1 MPRLGSDLPLFA
13 RDAELATLGETLD
26 AARAGRPATV
36 LVSGDAGVG
45 KTRLLHEFNDNAG
58 DGVLTVTGHCLDT
71 ADSALPYLPFAEI
84 VGTLARDNPA
94 LVADHPGL
102 SPLLPGHPTPA
113 EGDLGRLG
121 LFEAL
126 HAALAALSAE
136 QPVILTLEDL
146 HWADRSSRDLL
157 AFLTSRL
164 TGQRLLIFGTYRSDA
179 LHRGH
184 PLRPLLAEL
193 VRLPA
198 VQRLHLDPF
207 DAQHAADFVR
217 ELNTGLD
224 EESVTKI
231 AAASEGNAFLAEELA
246 AAETHTVTFEL
257 AEVLLARLERLPD
270 SAKQVVQLAS
280 VLGRRFTYRRLNA
293 AAWSLLDET
302 GLRHER
308 ELDQALR
315 AAISHGIIVQKSAD
329 TYAFRHALL
338 SEAVYSDLL
347 PGERIRYHQKIA
359 ESLADDHG
367 KGAEA
372 ELAHHAHESG
382 DLSCAL
388 SASVRAANEAVELA
402 APAEALLHIERALTL
417 FSRVPAEQ
425 RPEGLTELRLTLHAA
440 SNAEASGEIK
450 RAQSYSSSAVRLA
463 DASGDRLQGAST
475 RRKYA
480 KHLLTIEGDE
490 QEAHRV
496 AWEAWELVKDDQPHA
511 VKAWAQAVVARTC
524 YTNRQFDEAAAWCA
538 EAIATADAVTLQGS
552 TDEHRAHLA
561 AKADAILTDSIAA
574 FRRGQQSLDQT
585 IVRNCEALDLVG
597 GMDWHEVELRAH
609 FNNGLVLVETAR
621 LAEALTHFDRG
632 VDRARCTGDKW
643 SMFGLETAV
652 RQVICNYMLGR
663 WDEVDANGE
672 MASSVLPGVV
682 LTRLAAAVLLVDVAR
697 GRFETADRR
706 LDYLADR
713 WQLDG
718 QVLALTALCGAELD
732 RWRGRPAEALRRVE
746 RATERMTRM
755 RGYYLAGISVCAAG
769 VGAAADL
776 AQHSRRDGD
785 AAGLKDAV
793 AAGERLAER
802 ARFFLEHGSPLSGTL
817 GPEGLAWVA
826 QLDAEESRLYGD
838 GDPALWREAAAAF
851 DYRNAQ
857 NRAAAGEAEADGSD
871 SEPAEAAAPEHDT
884 TAHHA
889 TPGTMPRGGVADGT
903 GSVGGI
909 AAGAD
914 VRPFS
919 EQERLELA
927 LRDPVAAEA
936 LALLE
941 AAQEKGGSGASGAGF
956 DQNWAEP
963 YRQAY
968 ARWRL
973 AESLLATPEAESR
986 VEAAAVLT
994 EAKATAIRLGAA
1006 PLSEELCALAER
1018 ARLNAPVPTSTPL
1031 TPRELAVLRQ
1041 VARGLTNRQI
1051 GAELYISEKTVS
1063 VHLSRAMAKLQVAGR
1078 AAAVNAAH
1086 LRGYLTEA

>member
-13 RDAELATLGETLD
+13 RDGEFAALRDALA
-26 AARAGRPATV
+26 AAKRGRPATV

-45 KTRLLHEFNDNAG
+45 KTRLLHEFNDGAG

-84 VGTLARDNPA
+84 IGALARDHPGLA
-94 LVADHPGL
+94 ADHPGL
-102 SPLLPGHPTPA
+102 GPLLPGHPVA
-113 EGDLGRLG
+113 ADGDLGRLG

-126 HAALAALSAE
+126 HAALADLAATR
-136 QPVILTLEDL
+136 PVVLTLEDL

-164 TGQRLLIFGTYRSDA
+164 TGQRLLILGSYRSDA

-207 DAQHAADFVR
+207 DAQHATVFVR
-217 ELNTGLD
+217 ELNAGLD
-224 EESVTKI
+224 EETVAKI

-270 SAKQVVQLAS
+270 AAKQVVQLAS
-280 VLGRRFTYRRLNA
+280 VLGRRFTHRRLNA

-338 SEAVYSDLL
+338 SEAVYNDLL

-382 DLSCAL
+382 DLPCAL
-388 SASVRAANEAVELA
+388 AASVRAADEAVELA
-402 APAEALLHIERALTL
+402 APAEALLHLERALTL
-417 FSRVPAEQ
+417 FGRVPAAR
-425 RPEGLTELRLTLHAA
+425 RPEGLTELRLTLRAA
-440 SNAEASGEIK
+440 ANAEASGEIK
-450 RAQSYSSSAVRLA
+450 RAQSYSGDAVRLA
-463 DASGDRLQGAST
+463 DASGDSVQGAYT

-480 KHLLTIEGDE
+480 KNLLIIEGNE
-490 QEAHRV
+490 QEAHRI
-496 AWEAWELVKDDQPHA
+496 AWEAWELVKDEEPRA
-511 VKAWAQAVVARTC
+511 VKAWAQAMVART
-524 YTNRQFDEAAAWCA
+524 TNGLWQYEEAARWCA
-538 EAIATADAVTLQGS
+538 RAIATADAVTAAG
-552 TDEHRAHLA
+552 TAEADEGHLA
-561 AKADAILTDSIAA
+561 AKADAMLTDGIAA
-574 FRRGQQSLDQT
+574 FRRGALSFEE
-585 IVRNCEALDLVG
+585 VVARNEAALDLIRG
-597 GMDWHEVELRAH
+597 KGWHEVELRAH
-609 FNNGLVLVETAR
+609 FNKGLALTEAAR
-621 LAEALTHFDRG
+621 LPEALVHFDRG
-632 VDRARCTGDKW
+632 AERARRTGDKW
-643 SMFGLETAV
+643 SAFGLEIAV

-663 WDEVDANGE
+663 WDAVDANGE

-697 GRFETADRR
+697 GRFEAADRR

-718 QVLALTALCGAELD
+718 QVLALASLCGAELD
-732 RWRGRPAEALRRVE
+732 RWRGRPAEALKRVE
-746 RATERMTRM
+746 RATAKMTRQ

-769 VGAAADL
+769 IGAAADL
-776 AQHSRRDGD
+776 AQQARHGGD
-785 AAGLKDAV
+785 AAAAKDAV

-802 ARFFLEHGSPLSGTL
+802 ARFFLEHGRPLSGTL
-817 GPEGLAWVA
+817 GPEGRAWVA
-826 QLDAEESRLYGD
+826 ELDAEESRLYGE
-838 GDPALWREAAAAF
+838 GDPELWRAAAEAF
-851 DYRNAQ
+851 DYRNA
-857 NRAAAGEAEADGSD
+857 GDGVGAEN
-871 SEPAEAAAPEHDT
+871 T
-884 TAHHA
+884 TAA
-889 TPGTMPRGGVADGT
+889 SEVAALG
-903 GSVGGI
+903 
-909 AAGAD
+909 
-914 VRPFS
+914 
-919 EQERLELA
+919 EQDRLELA
-927 LRDPVAAEA
+927 LRDPVASEA

-941 AAQEKGGSGASGAGF
+941 RTGRSDTGAIPVGAMAGG
-956 DQNWAEP
+956 DWAEP

-968 ARWRL
+968 AQWRL
-973 AESLLATPEAESR
+973 AEALLAAPGGESR
-986 VEAAAVLT
+986 TEAAEVLT
-994 EAKATAIRLGAA
+994 EAKTTAIRLGAA
-1006 PLSEELCALAER
+1006 PLAEALCELAER
-1018 ARLNAPVPTSTPL
+1018 ARLDAAVPTTTPL
-1031 TPRELAVLRQ
+1031 TPRELAVLRL

-1063 VHLSRAMAKLQVAGR
+1063 VHLSRAMAKLEVAGR

-1086 LRGYLTEA
+1086 LRGYLTED

>member
-1 MPRLGSDLPLFA
+1 MIEDMPRLGSDLPLFA
-13 RDAELATLGETLD
+13 RDAELASLRETLD

-84 VGTLARDNPA
+84 VGSLARDHPA

-102 SPLLPGHPTPA
+102 RPLLPGQHTA
-113 EGDLGRLG
+113 ADGDLGRLG
-121 LFEAL
+121 LFEAF
-126 HAALAALSAE
+126 HAALADLSAE
-136 QPVILTLEDL
+136 QPIVLTLEDL

-164 TGQRLLIFGTYRSDA
+164 TAQRVLILGTYRADA

-224 EESVTKI
+224 EESVSKI

-257 AEVLLARLERLPD
+257 AEVLLSRLERLPD
-270 SAKQVVQLAS
+270 AAKQVVQLAS

-293 AAWSLLDET
+293 AAWKLLDDT

-308 ELDQALR
+308 ELDEALR
-315 AAISHGIIVQKSAD
+315 AAISHGIIVQKS
-329 TYAFRHALL
+329 TEVYAFRHALL
-338 SEAVYSDLL
+338 GEAVYSDLL
-347 PGERIRYHQKIA
+347 PGERIRFHQRIA

-372 ELAHHAHESG
+372 ELAHHSFESG
-382 DLSCAL
+382 DLPCAL
-388 SASVRAANEAVELA
+388 TASVRAADEAVELA
-402 APAEALLHIERALTL
+402 APAEALLHLERALML
-417 FSRVPAEQ
+417 FNRVPADQ
-425 RPEGLTELRLTLHAA
+425 RPGDLTELDLTVRAA

-450 RAQSYSSSAVRLA
+450 RAQSYSSAAVRLA
-463 DASGDRLQGAST
+463 DASGDRFKGAST

-480 KHLLTIEGDE
+480 KHLLTVEGNE

-496 AWEAWELVKDDQPHA
+496 AWEAWELVKDDEPHA
-511 VKAWAQAVVARTC
+511 VKAWAQAILARTC
-524 YTNRQFDEAAAWCA
+524 ASHRRHEESAIWAAR
-538 EAIATADAVTLQGS
+538 AIATADQITASDAPVEQN
-552 TDEHRAHLA
+552 AHLA
-561 AKADAILTDSIAA
+561 AKADAILTDSRVA
-574 FRRGQQSLDQT
+574 FRQGKQT
-585 IVRNCEALDLVG
+585 IEQTIDRLNTALDLLRG
-597 GMDWHEVELRAH
+597 GPWHEVELRAI
-609 FNNGLVLVETAR
+609 FDKGLVMVDAGRLVD
-621 LAEALTHFDRG
+621 ALEHFDRG
-632 VDRARCTGDKW
+632 MERARLTGDTW
-643 SMFGLETAV
+643 SAFGLETAV

-663 WDEVDANGE
+663 WDDVDVNGE

-706 LDYLADR
+706 LDYLEDR
-713 WQLDG
+713 WQIDG
-718 QVLALTALCGAELD
+718 QVLALAALCGAELD
-732 RWRGRPAEALRRVE
+732 RWRGRPDEALRRAD

-755 RGYYLAGISVCAAG
+755 RGYYLAGISVCSAG

-776 AQHSRRDGD
+776 AQRLRREGD
-785 AAGLKDAV
+785 TAGAKDAV
-793 AAGERLAER
+793 TSGERLAER
-802 ARFFLEHGSPLSGTL
+802 ARFFLEHGQPLSGTL
-817 GPEGLAWVA
+817 GPEGVAWVA

-838 GDPALWREAAAAF
+838 GDPALWRAAAAAF
-851 DYRNAQ
+851 DYRGAVTPGSGESEAAQ
-857 NRAAAGEAEADGSD
+857 KKAREHAAAVMLG
-871 SEPAEAAAPEHDT
+871 
-884 TAHHA
+884 
-889 TPGTMPRGGVADGT
+889 
-903 GSVGGI
+903 
-909 AAGAD
+909 
-914 VRPFS
+914 

-927 LRDPVAAEA
+927 LRDPVASEA
-936 LALLE
+936 LALLD
-941 AAQEKGGSGASGAGF
+941 AAKKTGRSGGDAPY
-956 DQNWAEP
+956 DETWAEP

-973 AESLLATPEAESR
+973 AEALLAAPGAEAR
-986 VEAAAVLT
+986 AEAAVVLAQ
-994 EAKATAIRLGAA
+994 AKATAMRLDAD
-1006 PLSEELCALAER
+1006 PLCEELCALAER
-1018 ARLNAPVPTSTPL
+1018 ARLTTAVPTATPL
-1031 TPRELAVLRQ
+1031 TPRELAVLRL
-1041 VARGLTNRQI
+1041 VARGLTNKQI
-1051 GAELYISEKTVS
+1051 GSELYISEKTVS

>member
-1 MPRLGSDLPLFA
+1 MITDMPRLGSDLPLFA
-13 RDAELATLGETLD
+13 RDAELASLRETLD
-26 AARAGRPATV
+26 AARGGRPATV

-45 KTRLLHEFNDNAG
+45 KTRLLHEFNDSAG

-84 VGTLARDNPA
+84 VGALARDNPDLA
-94 LVADHPGL
+94 ANHPGL

-121 LFEAL
+121 LFEAF
-126 HAALAALSAE
+126 HAALADLSAA
-136 QPVILTLEDL
+136 QPLVLTLEDL

-164 TGQRLLIFGTYRSDA
+164 TGQRVLILGTYRADA
-179 LHRGH
+179 VHRAH

-224 EESVTKI
+224 EETVSKI

-257 AEVLLARLERLPD
+257 AEVLLARLERLPE

-280 VLGRRFTYRRLNA
+280 VMGRRFTYQRLNA
-293 AAWSLLDET
+293 AAWSLLDEN

-329 TYAFRHALL
+329 VYAFRHALL
-338 SEAVYSDLL
+338 GEAVYTDLL

-382 DLSCAL
+382 DLACAL
-388 SASVRAANEAVELA
+388 SASVRAADEAVELA
-402 APAEALLHIERALTL
+402 APAEALLHLERALTL
-417 FSRVPAEQ
+417 FGKVPAEK
-425 RPEGLTELRLTLHAA
+425 RPEGLTELRLTVRAA
-440 SNAEASGEIK
+440 ANAEASGEIK
-450 RAQSYSSSAVRLA
+450 RAQSYSAAAVRLA
-463 DASGDRLQGAST
+463 DASGDRIQGAYT

-480 KHLLTIEGDE
+480 KNLLTIEGDE
-490 QEAHRV
+490 PEAHRV
-496 AWEAWELVKDDQPHA
+496 AWEAWKLVEDDEPHT
-511 VKAWAQAVVARTC
+511 VKAWAQAVVARTT
-524 YTNRQFDEAAAWCA
+524 YQLRRFDEAVTWCA
-538 EAIATADAVTLQGS
+538 RAIATADAVTAAGDGDERQG
-552 TDEHRAHLA
+552 HLA

-574 FRRGQQSLDQT
+574 FRSGRQDVEQT
-585 IVRNCEALDLVG
+585 FARNQEALDLVRG
-597 GMDWHEVELRAH
+597 IGWHEVVLRAH

-621 LAEALTHFDRG
+621 IGEALTHFNRG
-632 VDRARCTGDKW
+632 MDQARSSGDKW
-643 SMFGLETAV
+643 SGYGLETAV
-652 RQVICNYMLGR
+652 RQVICNYMVGR
-663 WDEVDANGE
+663 WDDVDANGE

-718 QVLALTALCGAELD
+718 QVLALAALCGVELD
-732 RWRGRPAEALRRVE
+732 RWRGRPEEALRRAD

-755 RGYYLAGISVCAAG
+755 RGYYLAGVSVCAAG

-776 AQHSRRDGD
+776 AHRLRREGD
-785 AAGLKDAV
+785 ATGAKDAV
-793 AAGERLAER
+793 SAGERLAER
-802 ARFFLEHGSPLSGTL
+802 ARFFHEHGRPLSGTL

-826 QLDAEESRLYGD
+826 QLDAEESRLYSD
-838 GDPALWREAAAAF
+838 GDPELWRAAAAAF
-851 DYRNAQ
+851 DYRNA
-857 NRAAAGEAEADGSD
+857 GSEA
-871 SEPAEAAAPEHDT
+871 
-884 TAHHA
+884 
-889 TPGTMPRGGVADGT
+889 
-903 GSVGGI
+903 GSVAGLANTAPSKYASSAVDY
-909 AAGAD
+909 AANLD
-914 VRPFS
+914 
-919 EQERLELA
+919 EQGRLELA
-927 LRDPVAAEA
+927 LRDPVASEA
-936 LALLE
+936 LALFE
-941 AAQEKGGSGASGAGF
+941 AGAQGAVPE
-956 DQNWAEP
+956 DRTWAEP
-963 YRQAY
+963 YRQAL
-968 ARWRL
+968 AHWRL
-973 AESLLATPEAESR
+973 AEALLAVPGAEAR
-986 VEAAAVLT
+986 AEAVAVLT
-994 EAKATAIRLGAA
+994 EAKATALRLGAV
-1006 PLSEELCALAER
+1006 PLMQELCALAER
-1018 ARLNAPVPTSTPL
+1018 AGLDAAVPATTPL

-1041 VARGLTNRQI
+1041 VARGLTNKQI

-1063 VHLSRAMAKLQVAGR
+1063 VHLSRAMAKLEVAGR

-1086 LRGYLTEA
+1086 LRGYLNED

>member
-1 MPRLGSDLPLFA
+1 MIADMPRLGSDLPLFA
-13 RDAELATLGETLD
+13 RDAELASLRETLD

-45 KTRLLHEFNDNAG
+45 KTRLLHEFNASAG

-84 VGTLARDNPA
+84 VGALARDNPDLA
-94 LVADHPGL
+94 ANHPGL

-121 LFEAL
+121 LFEAF
-126 HAALAALSAE
+126 HAALADLSAE
-136 QPVILTLEDL
+136 RPLVLTLEDL

-164 TGQRLLIFGTYRSDA
+164 TGQRVLILGTYRADA
-179 LHRGH
+179 VHRAH

-224 EESVTKI
+224 EETVAKI

-270 SAKQVVQLAS
+270 AAKQVVQLAS
-280 VLGRRFTYRRLNA
+280 VMGRRFTYRRLNA
-293 AAWSLLDET
+293 AAWSMLDEN

-338 SEAVYSDLL
+338 GEAVYSDLL

-359 ESLADDHG
+359 ASLADDNG

-382 DLSCAL
+382 DLRCAL
-388 SASVRAANEAVELA
+388 AASVRAADEAVELA
-402 APAEALLHIERALTL
+402 APAEALLHLERALTL
-417 FSRVPAEQ
+417 FGKVPADQ
-425 RPEGLTELRLTLHAA
+425 RPEGLTELRLTVRAA

-450 RAQSYSSSAVRLA
+450 RAQSYSAAAVRLA
-463 DASGDRLQGAST
+463 DASGDRLQGAYT

-480 KHLLTIEGDE
+480 KHLLSIEGGE

-496 AWEAWELVKDDQPHA
+496 AWEAWQLVKDDEPHT
-511 VKAWAQAVVARTC
+511 VKAWAQAVVARTV
-524 YTNRQFDEAAAWCA
+524 YHSRKYDEAAEWCLL
-538 EAIATADAVTLQGS
+538 AIATADAVTAAGTCDEPQGTLAS
-552 TDEHRAHLA
+552 NMGDGHLA
-561 AKADAILTDSIAA
+561 AKADAILTHSIGA
-574 FRRGQQSLDQT
+574 FRNGSQT
-585 IVRNCEALDLVG
+585 LAETVARNEEALALIRGNGWID
-597 GMDWHEVELRAH
+597 VELRGH
-609 FNNGLVLVETAR
+609 FNNGLVMVEAAR
-621 LAEALTHFDRG
+621 IHEALTHFNRG
-632 VDRARCTGDKW
+632 MALAVSTGDKW
-643 SMFGLETAV
+643 SGYGLETAV
-652 RQVICNYMLGR
+652 RQVISNYMVGR

-697 GRFETADRR
+697 GRFEAADRR

-718 QVLALTALCGAELD
+718 QVLALASLCGVELD
-732 RWRGRPAEALRRVE
+732 RWRDRPEAALRRAE

-755 RGYYLAGISVCAAG
+755 RGYYLAGVSVCAAG
-769 VGAAADL
+769 IGAAADL
-776 AQHSRRDGD
+776 AQRLRRDGD
-785 AAGLKDAV
+785 TAAAKDAV

-802 ARFFLEHGSPLSGTL
+802 ARFFNEHGRPLSGTL
-817 GPEGLAWVA
+817 GPEGLAWIA

-838 GDPALWREAAAAF
+838 GDPELWRAAAAAF
-851 DYRNAQ
+851 DYRNLQPADP
-857 NRAAAGEAEADGSD
+857 EAPQTES
-871 SEPAEAAAPEHDT
+871 PATSLD
-884 TAHHA
+884 
-889 TPGTMPRGGVADGT
+889 
-903 GSVGGI
+903 
-909 AAGAD
+909 
-914 VRPFS
+914 

-927 LRDPVAAEA
+927 LHDPLASET

-941 AAQEKGGSGASGAGF
+941 AGRDKAACAPYDGT
-956 DQNWAEP
+956 WAEP

-968 ARWRL
+968 ARWRF
-973 AESLLATPEAESR
+973 AEALLAGSGAEAR
-986 VEAAAVLT
+986 TEAAEVLAL
-994 EAKATAIRLGAA
+994 AKATAMRLGAA
-1006 PLSEELCALAER
+1006 PLTEALCALAER
-1018 ARLNAPVPTSTPL
+1018 ARLDVAAPTSTPL

-1041 VARGLTNRQI
+1041 VARGLTNKQI

-1063 VHLSRAMAKLQVAGR
+1063 VHLSRAMAKLEVAGR

-1086 LRGYLTEA
+1086 LRGYLTED

>member
-1 MPRLGSDLPLFA
+1 MIADMPRLGSDLPLFA
-13 RDAELATLGETLD
+13 RDAEIASLRETLD

-84 VGTLARDNPA
+84 VGTLARDNPELA
-94 LVADHPGL
+94 ADHPGL
-102 SPLLPGHPTPA
+102 SPLLPGHPIPA

-121 LFEAL
+121 LFEAF
-126 HAALAALSAE
+126 HAALADLSAA
-136 QPVILTLEDL
+136 QPIVLTLEDL

-164 TGQRLLIFGTYRSDA
+164 TSQRVVILGTYRADA

-198 VQRLHLDPF
+198 VHRLHLDPF

-224 EESVTKI
+224 EETVSKI

-257 AEVLLARLERLPD
+257 AEVLLARLERLPE

-293 AAWSLLDET
+293 AAWKLLDDT

-308 ELDQALR
+308 ELDEALR
-315 AAISHGIIVQKSAD
+315 AAISHGIIVQK
-329 TYAFRHALL
+329 TTEVYAFRHALL
-338 SEAVYSDLL
+338 SEAVYNDLL
-347 PGERIRYHQKIA
+347 PGERTRYHQRIA
-359 ESLADDHG
+359 ESLADDNG

-372 ELAHHAHESG
+372 ELAHHSFESG
-382 DLSCAL
+382 DLPCAFG
-388 SASVRAANEAVELA
+388 ASVRAAKEASELA
-402 APAEALLHIERALTL
+402 APAEALKHLERALTL
-417 FSRVPAEQ
+417 YNQVPEDK
-425 RPEGLTELRLTLHAA
+425 RPEGITELRLTILAA
-440 SNAEASGEIK
+440 FNAEASGEIK
-450 RAQSYSSSAVRLA
+450 RALSYSAAAVRLA
-463 DASGDRLQGAST
+463 DAYGDRISGAST

-480 KHLLTIEGDE
+480 KYLLTIEGDE
-490 QEAHRV
+490 NEAYRI
-496 AWEAWELVKDDQPHA
+496 AWEAWELVKEEGPRA
-511 VKAWAQAVVARTC
+511 VKAWAQATLARALASI
-524 YTNRQFDEAAAWCA
+524 RKHDEAAVWA
-538 EAIATADAVTLQGS
+538 ERAIATADEVESDPDG
-552 TDEHRAHLA
+552 AHLA
-561 AKADAILTDSIAA
+561 AKADAILTAVRVA
-574 FRRGQQSLDQT
+574 YRGGDQT
-585 IVRNCEALDLVG
+585 LQQALALQNEALALVRG
-597 GMDWHEVELRAH
+597 GDWHEIELRAH
-609 FNNGLVLVETAR
+609 FNNGLILVEAAR
-621 LAEALTHFDRG
+621 IADAVAHFDRG
-632 VDRARCTGDKW
+632 MDVARRSGHKW
-643 SMFGLETAV
+643 SGFGVEIAV

-663 WDEVDANGE
+663 WEAVDANGE
-672 MASSVLPGVV
+672 MASSMLPGVV

-713 WQLDG
+713 WQIDG
-718 QVLALTALCGAELD
+718 QVLALASLCGAELD
-732 RWRGRPAEALRRVE
+732 RWRGRPDEALRRVE

-776 AQHSRRDGD
+776 AQARRQGGD
-785 AAGLKDAV
+785 NHGVKDAIAAGD
-793 AAGERLAER
+793 RLVER
-802 ARFFLEHGSPLSGTL
+802 ARFFLEHGQPLSGSL
-817 GPEGLAWVA
+817 GPEGRAWVA

-838 GDPALWREAAAAF
+838 GDPALWRTAAAAF
-851 DYRNAQ
+851 DYRNA
-857 NRAAAGEAEADGSD
+857 ADSGSPEAEAAQAKS
-871 SEPAEAAAPEHDT
+871 AAPVL
-884 TAHHA
+884 
-889 TPGTMPRGGVADGT
+889 G
-903 GSVGGI
+903 
-909 AAGAD
+909 
-914 VRPFS
+914 

-927 LRDPVAAEA
+927 LRDPVASET

-941 AAQEKGGSGASGAGF
+941 AGLAGSADAPY
-956 DQNWAEP
+956 DQNWGEP

-973 AESLLATPEAESR
+973 AEALLSESGAEARAEAT
-986 VEAAAVLT
+986 AVFA
-994 EAKATAIRLGAA
+994 EAKATAIRLGAT
-1006 PLSEELCALAER
+1006 PLMDELCALAER
-1018 ARLNAPVPTSTPL
+1018 ARLNVAVPTSTPL

-1041 VARGLTNRQI
+1041 VARGLTNKQI

-1063 VHLSRAMAKLQVAGR
+1063 VHLSRAMAKLEVAGR

-1086 LRGYLTEA
+1086 LRGYLDPA

>member
-13 RDAELATLGETLD
+13 RDAELASLRDTLD
-26 AARAGRPATV
+26 AARGGRPATV

-45 KTRLLHEFNDNAG
+45 KTRLLHEFTDNAG

-84 VGTLARDNPA
+84 VGALARDNPDLA
-94 LVADHPGL
+94 ANHPGL

-121 LFEAL
+121 LFEAF
-126 HAALAALSAE
+126 HAALADLSAA
-136 QPVILTLEDL
+136 QPLVLTLEDL

-164 TGQRLLIFGTYRSDA
+164 TGQRVLILGTYRADA
-179 LHRGH
+179 VHRGH

-224 EESVTKI
+224 EETVSKI

-257 AEVLLARLERLPD
+257 AEVLLARLERLPEA
-270 SAKQVVQLAS
+270 AKQVVQLAS
-280 VLGRRFTYRRLNA
+280 VMGRRFTYQRLNA
-293 AAWSLLDET
+293 AAWSMLDEN

-338 SEAVYSDLL
+338 GEAVYSDLL

-359 ESLADDHG
+359 ASLAEDNG

-382 DLSCAL
+382 DLPCAL
-388 SASVRAANEAVELA
+388 SASVRAADEAVELA
-402 APAEALLHIERALTL
+402 APAEALLHLERALTL
-417 FSRVPAEQ
+417 FGKVPAEK
-425 RPEGLTELRLTLHAA
+425 RPEGLTELRLTVRAA

-450 RAQSYSSSAVRLA
+450 RAQSYSAAAVRLA
-463 DASGDRLQGAST
+463 DASGDRLQGAYT

-480 KHLLTIEGDE
+480 KHLLTIEGGE

-496 AWEAWELVKDDQPHA
+496 AWEAWELVKDDEPHTI
-511 VKAWAQAVVARTC
+511 KAWAQAVVARTV
-524 YTNRQFDEAAAWCA
+524 YHSRKYDEAAEWCA
-538 EAIATADAVTLQGS
+538 RAIATADAVTAAGAAADHTGS
-552 TDEHRAHLA
+552 AKPDTMHDGHLA
-561 AKADAILTDSIAA
+561 AKADAILTLNIGA
-574 FRRGQQSLDQT
+574 FRRGRQT
-585 IVRNCEALDLVG
+585 LEETVARNEEARALVRGKN
-597 GMDWHEVELRAH
+597 WHEVELRAH
-609 FNNGLVLVETAR
+609 FNNGLVMVEAAR
-621 LAEALTHFDRG
+621 IGEALTHFNRG
-632 VDRARCTGDKW
+632 MELARSTGDKW
-643 SMFGLETAV
+643 SGYGLEIAV
-652 RQVICNYMLGR
+652 RQVISNYMIGR
-663 WDEVDANGE
+663 WDEVDVNGE

-697 GRFETADRR
+697 GRFDAADRR

-718 QVLALTALCGAELD
+718 QVLALASLCGVELD
-732 RWRGRPAEALRRVE
+732 RWRGRPEDALRRAE

-755 RGYYLAGISVCAAG
+755 RGYYLAGVSVCAAG

-776 AQHSRRDGD
+776 AQRRRREGD
-785 AAGLKDAV
+785 VAGAKDAV
-793 AAGERLAER
+793 SAGERLAER
-802 ARFFLEHGSPLSGTL
+802 ARFFKEHGRPLSGTL

-838 GDPALWREAAAAF
+838 GAPDLWRAAAAAF
-851 DYRNAQ
+851 DYRNA
-857 NRAAAGEAEADGSD
+857 
-871 SEPAEAAAPEHDT
+871 T
-884 TAHHA
+884 
-889 TPGTMPRGGVADGT
+889 GVA
-903 GSVGGI
+903 GSL
-909 AAGAD
+909 AAQSKSTASTAEFAVHLD
-914 VRPFS
+914 
-919 EQERLELA
+919 EQARLELA
-927 LRDPVAAEA
+927 LRDPVASEA
-936 LALLE
+936 LALFE
-941 AAQEKGGSGASGAGF
+941 AGADGAAPE
-956 DQNWAEP
+956 DRTWAEP
-963 YRQAY
+963 YRQAL
-968 ARWRL
+968 AHWRL
-973 AESLLATPEAESR
+973 VEALLAVPAAEAR
-986 VEAAAVLT
+986 TEALAVLT
-994 EAKATAIRLGAA
+994 EAKATALRLGAA
-1006 PLSEELCALAER
+1006 PLAQELCALAER
-1018 ARLNAPVPTSTPL
+1018 AGLDAAVPTTTPL

-1051 GAELYISEKTVS
+1051 GAELFISEKTVS
-1063 VHLSRAMAKLQVAGR
+1063 VHLSRAMAKLEVAGR

-1086 LRGYLTEA
+1086 LRGYLTED

>member
-13 RDAELATLGETLD
+13 RDAELASLRETLD
-26 AARAGRPATV
+26 AARGGRPATV

-45 KTRLLHEFNDNAG
+45 KTRLLHEFTDNAG

-84 VGTLARDNPA
+84 VGALARDNPDLA
-94 LVADHPGL
+94 ANHPGL

-121 LFEAL
+121 LFEAF
-126 HAALAALSAE
+126 HAALADLSAA
-136 QPVILTLEDL
+136 QPLVLTLEDL

-164 TGQRLLIFGTYRSDA
+164 TGQRVLILGTYRADA
-179 LHRGH
+179 VHRGH

-207 DAQHAADFVR
+207 DAQDAADFVR

-224 EESVTKI
+224 EATVSKI

-257 AEVLLARLERLPD
+257 AEVLLARLERLPEA
-270 SAKQVVQLAS
+270 AKQVVQLAS

-293 AAWSLLDET
+293 AAWSMLDET
-302 GLRHER
+302 GLRAER

-338 SEAVYSDLL
+338 GEAVYTDLL
-347 PGERIRYHQKIA
+347 PGERIRYHRKIA
-359 ESLADDHG
+359 EALAEDNG

-382 DLSCAL
+382 DLPCAL
-388 SASVRAANEAVELA
+388 AASVRAADEAVELA
-402 APAEALLHIERALTL
+402 APAEALLHLERALTL
-417 FSRVPAEQ
+417 FGKVPAEK
-425 RPEGLTELRLTLHAA
+425 RPEGLTELRLTVRAA

-450 RAQSYSSSAVRLA
+450 RAQSYSAAAVRLA
-463 DASGDRLQGAST
+463 DASGDRLQGAYT

-480 KHLLTIEGDE
+480 KHLLSIEGGE

-496 AWEAWELVKDDQPHA
+496 AWEAWQLVKDDEPHTI
-511 VKAWAQAVVARTC
+511 KAWAQAVVARTV
-524 YTNRQFDEAAAWCA
+524 YHSRKYDEAAEWCLR
-538 EAIATADAVTLQGS
+538 AIATADAVTAAGT
-552 TDEHRAHLA
+552 TDDEEGHLA
-561 AKADAILTDSIAA
+561 AKADAILTHSIGA
-574 FRRGQQSLDQT
+574 FRRGGQTLAET
-585 IVRNCEALDLVG
+585 IVRNDEARALVLG
-597 GMDWHEVELRAH
+597 KCWHEVELRAH
-609 FNNGLVLVETAR
+609 FNNGLVMVEAAR
-621 LAEALTHFDRG
+621 IAEALTHFNRG
-632 VDRARCTGDKW
+632 MDLARSTGDKW
-643 SMFGLETAV
+643 SGYGLETAV
-652 RQVICNYMLGR
+652 RQVISNYMIGR
-663 WDEVDANGE
+663 WDEVDVNGE

-697 GRFETADRR
+697 GRFDVADRR

-718 QVLALTALCGAELD
+718 QVLALAALCGVELD
-732 RWRGRPAEALRRVE
+732 RWRARPEDAVRRAE

-755 RGYYLAGISVCAAG
+755 RGYYLAGVSVCAAG

-776 AQHSRRDGD
+776 AQRLRREGD
-785 AAGLKDAV
+785 ATGAKSAV
-793 AAGERLAER
+793 SAGERLAER
-802 ARFFLEHGSPLSGTL
+802 ARFFNEHGRPLSGTL
-817 GPEGLAWVA
+817 GPEGLAWIA

-838 GDPALWREAAAAF
+838 GDPALWRTAAAAF
-851 DYRNAQ
+851 DYRNA
-857 NRAAAGEAEADGSD
+857 AAEEGSVAAQPK
-871 SEPAEAAAPEHDT
+871 PAEDA
-884 TAHHA
+884 
-889 TPGTMPRGGVADGT
+889 
-903 GSVGGI
+903 VGF
-909 AAGAD
+909 AVNLD
-914 VRPFS
+914 
-919 EQERLELA
+919 EQARLELA
-927 LRDPVAAEA
+927 LRDPVASEA
-936 LALLE
+936 LALFE
-941 AAQEKGGSGASGAGF
+941 AGADGAAPE
-956 DQNWAEP
+956 DRTWAEP
-963 YRQAY
+963 YRQAL
-968 ARWRL
+968 AHWRL
-973 AESLLATPEAESR
+973 VEALLAVPGAEAR
-986 VEAAAVLT
+986 AEALAVLT
-994 EAKATAIRLGAA
+994 EAKATALRLGAT
-1006 PLSEELCALAER
+1006 PLVQELCALAAR
-1018 ARLNAPVPTSTPL
+1018 AGLDAAVPTTTPL

-1051 GAELYISEKTVS
+1051 GAELFISEKTVS
-1063 VHLSRAMAKLQVAGR
+1063 VHLSRAMAKLEVAGR

-1086 LRGYLTEA
+1086 LRGFLTED

>member
-1 MPRLGSDLPLFA
+1 MIADMPRLGSDLPLFA
-13 RDAELATLGETLD
+13 RDAELASLREALD
-26 AARAGRPATV
+26 AARDGRPATV

-84 VGTLARDNPA
+84 IGSIYRDHPGLA
-94 LVADHPGL
+94 ADHPGL

-121 LFEAL
+121 LFEAF

-136 QPVILTLEDL
+136 RPIVLTLEDL

-164 TGQRLLIFGTYRSDA
+164 TGQRVLILGTYRADA
-179 LHRGH
+179 VHRAH

-224 EESVTKI
+224 EESVAKI

-280 VLGRRFTYRRLNA
+280 VLGRRFTYQRLNA
-293 AAWSLLDET
+293 AAWSMLDEN

-338 SEAVYSDLL
+338 GEAVYTDLL

-359 ESLADDHG
+359 ESLADDTG

-382 DLSCAL
+382 DLPCAL
-388 SASVRAANEAVELA
+388 SASVRAAAEAVELA
-402 APAEALLHIERALTL
+402 APAEALLHLERALTL
-417 FSRVPAEQ
+417 FGKVPAEK
-425 RPEGLTELRLTLHAA
+425 RPEGLTELRLTLQAA
-440 SNAEASGEIK
+440 ANAEASGEIK
-450 RAQSYSSSAVRLA
+450 RSQSYSAAAVRLA
-463 DASGDRLQGAST
+463 DATGDRLEGANT

-480 KHLLTIEGDE
+480 KRLLTIEGDE
-490 QEAHRV
+490 QEAHRI
-496 AWEAWELVKDDQPHA
+496 AWEAWELVKDDEPHT
-511 VKAWAQAVVARTC
+511 VKAWAQAVVARTI
-524 YTNRQFDEAAAWCA
+524 YTNRHFEEAAEWCA
-538 EAIATADAVTLQGS
+538 RAIATADAVTASGD
-552 TDEHRAHLA
+552 TEPHEGHLA
-561 AKADAILTDSIAA
+561 AKADAILTDSIGA
-574 FRRGQQSLDQT
+574 FRLRQQTLAET
-585 IVRNCEALDLVG
+585 VVRNNEALALVRG
-597 GMDWHEVELRAH
+597 KGWHEVELRAH
-609 FNNGLVLVETAR
+609 FNNGLVMVEAAR
-621 LAEALTHFDRG
+621 IDEALTHFNRG
-632 VDRARCTGDKW
+632 MDLARSTGDKW
-643 SMFGLETAV
+643 SGHGLETAV
-652 RQVICNYMLGR
+652 RQVISNYMVGR

-697 GRFETADRR
+697 GRFEAADRR

-718 QVLALTALCGAELD
+718 QVLALASLCGVELD
-732 RWRGRPAEALRRVE
+732 RWRERPREALRRAE
-746 RATERMTRM
+746 RATERMARM
-755 RGYYLAGISVCAAG
+755 RGYYLAGVSVCAAG
-769 VGAAADL
+769 IGAAADL
-776 AQHSRRDGD
+776 AQRLRRDGD
-785 AAGLKDAV
+785 ATGAKDAV
-793 AAGERLAER
+793 SAGERLAER
-802 ARFFLEHGSPLSGTL
+802 ARFFNEHGRPLSGTL
-817 GPEGLAWVA
+817 GPEGLAWLA
-826 QLDAEESRLYGD
+826 QLDAEESRLYGE
-838 GDPALWREAAAAF
+838 GDPHLWRAAAAAF
-851 DYRNAQ
+851 DYRNIDGEP
-857 NRAAAGEAEADGSD
+857 AAAQPES
-871 SEPAEAAAPEHDT
+871 AAVQLD
-884 TAHHA
+884 
-889 TPGTMPRGGVADGT
+889 
-903 GSVGGI
+903 
-909 AAGAD
+909 
-914 VRPFS
+914 

-927 LRDPVAAEA
+927 LRDPLASET

-941 AAQEKGGSGASGAGF
+941 AGRAGACEPYDGT
-956 DQNWAEP
+956 WAEP

-973 AESLLATPEAESR
+973 AEALLSESGAEAR
-986 VEAAAVLT
+986 TEAAAVLA
-994 EAKATAIRLGAA
+994 EAKATAIRLGAV
-1006 PLSEELCALAER
+1006 PLTEELCALAKR
-1018 ARLNAPVPTSTPL
+1018 ARLGVVAPTSTPL

-1041 VARGLTNRQI
+1041 VARGLTNKQI

-1063 VHLSRAMAKLQVAGR
+1063 VHLSRAMAKLEVAGR

-1086 LRGYLTEA
+1086 LRGYLTED

>member
-1 MPRLGSDLPLFA
+1 MIADMPRLGSDLPLFA
-13 RDAELATLGETLD
+13 RDAELASLRESLD

-58 DGVLTVTGHCLDT
+58 DGVRTVTGHCLDT

-84 VGTLARDNPA
+84 VGSLARDNPE
-94 LVADHPGL
+94 LVANHPGL
-102 SPLLPGHPTPA
+102 GPLLPGHPVPA

-126 HAALAALSAE
+126 HAALADLSATE
-136 QPVILTLEDL
+136 PLVLTLEDL

-164 TGQRLLIFGTYRSDA
+164 TGQRVLIVGTYRADA
-179 LHRGH
+179 VHRGH

-224 EESVTKI
+224 EETVSKI

-257 AEVLLARLERLPD
+257 AEVLLARLERLPEA
-270 SAKQVVQLAS
+270 AKQVVQLAS
-280 VLGRRFTYRRLNA
+280 VMGRRFTYRRLNA
-293 AAWSLLDET
+293 AAWSMLDEH
-302 GLRHER
+302 GLGHER

-338 SEAVYSDLL
+338 GEAVYSDLL

-372 ELAHHAHESG
+372 ELAHHAFESG
-382 DLSCAL
+382 DLACAL
-388 SASVRAANEAVELA
+388 SASVRAADEAVELA
-402 APAEALLHIERALTL
+402 APAEALLHLERALAL
-417 FSRVPAEQ
+417 FGKVPPEQ
-425 RPEGLTELRLTLHAA
+425 RPEGITELRLTIRAA
-440 SNAEASGEIK
+440 GNAEASGEIK
-450 RAQSYSSSAVRLA
+450 RAQSYSAAAVRIA
-463 DASGDRLQGAST
+463 DASGDRIMGAST

-480 KHLLTIEGDE
+480 RHLLTIEGDE
-490 QEAHRV
+490 QEAHRI
-496 AWEAWELVKDDQPHA
+496 AWEAWQLVKDDEPRA
-511 VKAWAQAVVARTC
+511 VKAFTQATLARTLSSM
-524 YTNRQFDEAAAWCA
+524 RRHDDALDWAAK
-538 EAIATADAVTLQGS
+538 AIATAEAVEHDPDDA
-552 TDEHRAHLA
+552 HYA
-561 AKADAILTDSIAA
+561 AKADAMLTESLVLYRNGERSLEGTIA
-574 FRRGQQSLDQT
+574 RQ
-585 IVRNCEALDLVG
+585 NEALALVRG
-597 GMDWHEVELRAH
+597 KGWHEIELRGH
-609 FNNGLVLVETAR
+609 FNQGLVLVEVAR
-621 LAEALTHFDRG
+621 IAEAAAHFDEG
-632 VDRARCTGDKW
+632 MALARRTGHKW
-643 SMFGLETAV
+643 SGFGLETAV

-663 WDEVDANGE
+663 WDDVDANGE

-706 LDYLADR
+706 LDYLANR

-718 QVLALTALCGAELD
+718 QVLALASMCGAELD
-732 RWRGRPAEALRRVE
+732 RWRGRPEQALHRVE

-755 RGYYLAGISVCAAG
+755 RGYYLAGVSVCAAG

-776 AQHSRRDGD
+776 AQRLRRDGD
-785 AAGLKDAV
+785 ATGAKDAV
-793 AAGERLAER
+793 TAGERLAER
-802 ARFFLEHGSPLSGTL
+802 ARFFLEHGRPLSGTL
-817 GPEGLAWVA
+817 GPEGRAWAA
-826 QLDAEESRLYGD
+826 QLDAEESRLHGD
-838 GDPALWREAAAAF
+838 GDPALWRAAADAF
-851 DYRNAQ
+851 DYRDPESDEAKAAQ
-857 NRAAAGEAEADGSD
+857 AKRPHLTPAAVLG
-871 SEPAEAAAPEHDT
+871 
-884 TAHHA
+884 
-889 TPGTMPRGGVADGT
+889 
-903 GSVGGI
+903 
-909 AAGAD
+909 
-914 VRPFS
+914 

-927 LRDPVAAEA
+927 LEDPIASET
-936 LALLE
+936 LALID
-941 AAQEKGGSGASGAGF
+941 AARSGDLDTAACEP
-956 DQNWAEP
+956 NWAEP

-973 AESLLATPEAESR
+973 AEALLASPGAEAR
-986 VEAAAVLT
+986 AEAAAVLT
-994 EAKATAIRLGAA
+994 EAKKTAIRLGAG
-1006 PLSEELCALAER
+1006 PLCDELCALAER
-1018 ARLNAPVPTSTPL
+1018 ARLTSAVPTSTPL
-1031 TPRELAVLRQ
+1031 TPRELAVVRQ
-1041 VARGLTNRQI
+1041 VARGLTNKQI

-1063 VHLSRAMAKLQVAGR
+1063 VHLSRAMAKLEVAGR

-1086 LRGYLTEA
+1086 LRGYLTED

>member
-1 MPRLGSDLPLFA
+1 MIADMPRLGSDLPLFA
-13 RDAELATLGETLD
+13 RDAEIASLRETLD

-84 VGTLARDNPA
+84 GGTLARDNPELA
-94 LVADHPGL
+94 ADHPGL

-121 LFEAL
+121 LFEAF
-126 HAALAALSAE
+126 HAALADLSAA
-136 QPVILTLEDL
+136 QPIVLTLEDL

-164 TGQRLLIFGTYRSDA
+164 TSQRVVILGTYRADA

-198 VQRLHLDPF
+198 VHRLHLDPF

-224 EESVTKI
+224 EETVSKI

-257 AEVLLARLERLPD
+257 AEVLLARLERLPE

-293 AAWSLLDET
+293 AAWKLLDDT

-308 ELDQALR
+308 ELDEALR
-315 AAISHGIIVQKSAD
+315 AAISHGIIVQK
-329 TYAFRHALL
+329 TTEVYAFRHALL
-338 SEAVYSDLL
+338 SEAVYNDLL
-347 PGERIRYHQKIA
+347 PGERTRYHQRIA
-359 ESLADDHG
+359 ESLADDNG

-372 ELAHHAHESG
+372 ELAHHSFESG
-382 DLSCAL
+382 DLPCAL
-388 SASVRAANEAVELA
+388 AASVRAAEEAVELA
-402 APAEALLHIERALTL
+402 APAEALLHLERALSL
-417 FSRVPAEQ
+417 YGRVPADQ
-425 RPEGLTELRLTLHAA
+425 RPEGLSELRLTIRAA
-440 SNAEASGEIK
+440 GNAEASGEIK
-450 RAQSYSSSAVRLA
+450 RAQSYSAAAVRLA
-463 DASGDRLQGAST
+463 DASGDHLMGAST

-480 KHLLTIEGDE
+480 RHLLTIEGDE
-490 QEAHRV
+490 QEALRV
-496 AWEAWELVKDDQPHA
+496 AWEAWELVKDDEPRA
-511 VKAWAQAVVARTC
+511 VKAFTQATLARAL
-524 YTNRQFDEAAAWCA
+524 YSFRKHEEASVWTAR
-538 EAIATADAVTLQGS
+538 AIATAEAVDHDPDDAQY
-552 TDEHRAHLA
+552 A
-561 AKADAILTDSIAA
+561 AKADAILTDSLAA
-574 FRRGQQSLDQT
+574 FRRGEQSLDQT
-585 IVRNCEALDLVG
+585 LARQTDALDLVRG
-597 GMDWHEVELRAH
+597 KDWHEIELRGH

-621 LAEALTHFDRG
+621 IADAVAHFDKG
-632 VDRARCTGDKW
+632 MAVARRSGHKW
-643 SMFGLETAV
+643 SGFGLETAV

-663 WDEVDANGE
+663 WDEVDTNGE

-697 GRFETADRR
+697 GRFEAADRR

-718 QVLALTALCGAELD
+718 QVLALAALCGAELD
-732 RWRGRPAEALRRVE
+732 RWRDRPAEALRRVE
-746 RATERMTRM
+746 RATEKMTRM
-755 RGYYLAGISVCAAG
+755 RGYYLAGLSVCAAG

-776 AQHSRRDGD
+776 VHSLRREGD
-785 AAGLKDAV
+785 TAGAKNALT
-793 AAGERLAER
+793 AGERLAER
-802 ARFFLEHGSPLSGTL
+802 ARFFLEHGRPLSGTL
-817 GPEGLAWVA
+817 GPEGRAWVA

-838 GDPALWREAAAAF
+838 GDPALWRAAAAAF
-851 DYRNAQ
+851 DYRNAADTPETD
-857 NRAAAGEAEADGSD
+857 AAQAKS
-871 SEPAEAAAPEHDT
+871 AAPVL
-884 TAHHA
+884 
-889 TPGTMPRGGVADGT
+889 G
-903 GSVGGI
+903 
-909 AAGAD
+909 
-914 VRPFS
+914 

-927 LRDPVAAEA
+927 LRDPVASET

-941 AAQEKGGSGASGAGF
+941 AGLAGTADAPY
-956 DQNWAEP
+956 DQNWGEP

-973 AESLLATPEAESR
+973 AEALLSESGAEAR
-986 VEAAAVLT
+986 AEAIAVFA
-994 EAKATAIRLGAA
+994 EAKATAIRLGAT
-1006 PLSEELCALAER
+1006 PLMDELCALAER
-1018 ARLNAPVPTSTPL
+1018 ARLNVAGPTSTPL

-1041 VARGLTNRQI
+1041 VARGLTNKQI

-1063 VHLSRAMAKLQVAGR
+1063 VHLSRAMAKLEVAGR

-1086 LRGYLTEA
+1086 LRGYLDPA

>member
-1 MPRLGSDLPLFA
+1 MIADMPRLGSDLPLFA
-13 RDAELATLGETLD
+13 RDAELASLRETLD

-84 VGTLARDNPA
+84 VGSLHRDNPA

-102 SPLLPGHPTPA
+102 RPLLPGHHTA
-113 EGDLGRLG
+113 ADGDLGRLG
-121 LFEAL
+121 LFEAF

-136 QPVILTLEDL
+136 QTVVLTLEDL

-164 TGQRLLIFGTYRSDA
+164 TGQRVLILGTYRADA

-198 VQRLHLDPF
+198 VKRLHLDPF

-224 EESVTKI
+224 EETVTKI

-257 AEVLLARLERLPD
+257 AEVLLARLERLPEA
-270 SAKQVVQLAS
+270 AKQVVQLAS
-280 VLGRRFTYRRLNA
+280 VMGRRFTYRRLNA
-293 AAWSLLDET
+293 AAWSLLDDT

-308 ELDQALR
+308 ELDEALR
-315 AAISHGIIVQKSAD
+315 AAISHGIIVQKSAEV
-329 TYAFRHALL
+329 YAFRHALL
-338 SEAVYSDLL
+338 GEAVYSDLL

-359 ESLADDHG
+359 ESLAEDHG

-372 ELAHHAHESG
+372 ELAHHSFESG
-382 DLSCAL
+382 DLPCAL
-388 SASVRAANEAVELA
+388 SASVRAADEAVELA
-402 APAEALLHIERALTL
+402 APAEALLHLERALSL
-417 FSRVPAEQ
+417 FNRVPAEK
-425 RPEGLTELRLTLHAA
+425 RPEGLTELQLTLRAA
-440 SNAEASGEIK
+440 GNAEASGEIK
-450 RAQSYSSSAVRLA
+450 RAQSYSSAAVRLA
-463 DASGDRLQGAST
+463 DASGDRVQGAST

-496 AWEAWELVKDDQPHA
+496 AWEAWQLVKDDEPHA
-511 VKAWAQAVVARTC
+511 VKAWAQAVLARTC
-524 YTNRQFDEAAAWCA
+524 FANRQYEEAAAWA
-538 EAIATADAVTLQGS
+538 DRAMATADTITASGEPVG
-552 TDEHRAHLA
+552 HGAHVA
-561 AKADAILTDSIAA
+561 AKADAILTDSLAA
-574 FRRGQQSLDQT
+574 FRRGEQTLDRT
-585 IVRNCEALDLVG
+585 IERQNQALELVRGLN
-597 GMDWHEVELRAH
+597 WHEVELRGH
-609 FNNGLVLVETAR
+609 FDNGLVMVEAGRLVE
-621 LAEALTHFDRG
+621 ALEHFDRG
-632 VDRARCTGDKW
+632 MERARCTGDRW
-643 SMFGLETAV
+643 SMYGLETAV

-663 WDEVDANGE
+663 WDDVDANGE

-718 QVLALTALCGAELD
+718 QVLALAALCGAELD
-732 RWRGRPAEALRRVE
+732 RWRGRPDEALRRAE

-776 AQHSRRDGD
+776 AQRLRRDGD
-785 AAGLKDAV
+785 AAGAKDAI
-793 AAGERLAER
+793 AAGEQLAER
-802 ARFFLEHGSPLSGTL
+802 ARFFLEHGQPLSGTL
-817 GPEGLAWVA
+817 GPEGRAWVA

-838 GDPALWREAAAAF
+838 GDPDLWRAAAAAF
-851 DYRNAQ
+851 DYRNATGPTEGQ
-857 NRAAAGEAEADGSD
+857 AAQAKDG
-871 SEPAEAAAPEHDT
+871 ATAAVGAV
-884 TAHHA
+884 TAL
-889 TPGTMPRGGVADGT
+889 G
-903 GSVGGI
+903 
-909 AAGAD
+909 
-914 VRPFS
+914 

-927 LRDPVAAEA
+927 LRDPVASEA
-936 LALLE
+936 LALLD
-941 AAQEKGGSGASGAGF
+941 AAGKTGRSGIG
-956 DQNWAEP
+956 DHEEPWAEP

-973 AESLLATPEAESR
+973 AEALLSESGAEAR
-986 VEAAAVLT
+986 AEAAAVLA
-994 EAKATAIRLGAA
+994 EAKATAIRLGAI
-1006 PLSEELCALAER
+1006 PLSAELCALAER
-1018 ARLNAPVPTSTPL
+1018 ARLDTAVPTSTPL
-1031 TPRELAVLRQ
+1031 TPRELAVLRL